1 MQLIC
6 LKCIIAGN
14 NPALQRSLTKVRKFW
29 TSICAST
36 GAYFTAHADELQKQV
51 EESSAAAAT
60 VTAFIMQLQETA
72 KKAAKEAALLKDLQ
86 EGQEDNV
93 MTYNGF
99 YDQISIFANF
109 DVQNLHN

>member
-1 MQLIC
+1 
-6 LKCIIAGN
+6 
-14 NPALQRSLTKVRKFW
+14 
-29 TSICAST
+29 
-36 GAYFTAHADELQKQV
+36 
-51 EESSAAAAT
+51 
-60 VTAFIMQLQETA
+60 MQLQETA